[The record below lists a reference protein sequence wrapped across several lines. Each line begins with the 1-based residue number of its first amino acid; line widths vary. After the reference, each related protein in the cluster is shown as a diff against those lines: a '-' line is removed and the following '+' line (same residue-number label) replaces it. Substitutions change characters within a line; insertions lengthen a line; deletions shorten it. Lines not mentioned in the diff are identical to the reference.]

1 MGRIMAIDYGGKRTG
16 IAVTDPLQI
25 TSNGLTTVKT
35 DGLMN
40 FLKDYF
46 NDEPVDCV
54 VVGQPFHK
62 NNEPS
67 QSSSIIEDFINKFKI
82 SFPNMP
88 IDREDES
95 NTSKL
100 AVNIM
105 VQAGLKKKKRRDKS
119 LVDQISATL
128 ILQRY
133 MERNSL

>member
-1 MGRIMAIDYGGKRTG
+1 MAIDYGGKRTG
-16 IAVTDPLQI
+16 VAVTDPLQI
-25 TSNGLTTVKT
+25 TANGLTTVQT
-35 DGLMN
+35 DELMD

-46 NDEPVDCV
+46 NNEIVDCV

-67 QSSSIIEDFINKFKI
+67 QSSSIIDNFVNSFKV
-82 SFPNMP
+82 SFPNIP

-119 LVDQISATL
+119 LVDKISATL

-133 MERNSL
+133 MERTSL

>member
-1 MGRIMAIDYGGKRTG
+1 MAIDYGGKRTG

-25 TSNGLTTVKT
+25 TANGLTTVQT
-35 DGLMN
+35 DELIG
-40 FLKDYF
+40 FLKGYF
-46 NDEPVDCV
+46 NNESVDCV

-62 NNEPS
+62 NNQPS
-67 QSSSIIEDFINKFKI
+67 QSSSIIDDFINKFKI
-82 SFPNMP
+82 SFTNMP

-100 AVNIM
+100 AVSIM

-119 LVDQISATL
+119 LLDKISATL